1 MPEIYYSGDNTR
13 TMAGA
18 REPEA
23 DEPAAIVARIFPWF
37 KRDEYYS
44 ISTPAVHEM
53 LGERV
58 VTACLPLQA
67 TDALAGPGYAL
78 GNRKFCLDTQTSFMR
93 LYKLFDGVKPAWLPP
108 SAKVLFIG
116 DNHEEYGRPFPP
128 KAVQF
133 HDIYLS
139 ADPDEM
145 EAAFKLPRRRGAYET
160 YYGIT
165 VSNDEPVR
173 VKQYIYD
180 SQDGFSDWDVIW
192 MVHKK
197 KAAHPSN

>member
-13 TMAGA
+13 TMAGS
-18 REPEA
+18 REPESDA
-23 DEPAAIVARIFPWF
+23 SAAIVGRIFPWF
-37 KRDEYYS
+37 QRDEYYS
-44 ISTPAVHEM
+44 ISTPAIHEV

-67 TDALAGPGYAL
+67 TDALVGPGYAL

-93 LYKLFDGVKPAWLPP
+93 LYKVFDGVKPAWLPP
-108 SAKVLFIG
+108 SAQVLFIG
-116 DNHEEYGRPFPP
+116 SNHEEYGRPFPP

-160 YYGIT
+160 YYGVT

-197 KAAHPSN
+197 KATHPSN